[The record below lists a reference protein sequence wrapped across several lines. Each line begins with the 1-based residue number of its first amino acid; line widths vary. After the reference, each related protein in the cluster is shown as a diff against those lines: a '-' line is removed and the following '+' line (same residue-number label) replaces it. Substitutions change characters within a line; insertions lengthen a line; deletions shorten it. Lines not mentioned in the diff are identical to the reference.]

1 MEYRW
6 DSTAGCL
13 MRFDAEK
20 WIFEG
25 FDWEKRKW
33 EHYDEAY
40 NAYVGIYDGF
50 LDKITEKDVNDI
62 IKRDLKK

>member
-13 MRFDAEK
+13 VRFDAK
-20 WIFEG
+20 KNIFEG
-25 FDWEKRKW
+25 FNWKTGKW
-33 EHYDEAY
+33 QRSNNAYD
-40 NAYVGIYDGF
+40 AYVGIYDGF
-50 LDKITEKDVNDI
+50 LDKITEQDVNDI